1 MNRTWEKVL
10 AWIANVIL
18 IFATGA
24 LSLVAFRNSTKE
36 FLVRMG
42 VKEELELIMK
52 ENPKLVESAAIT
64 DSDVFFDLVVGG
76 IRVYSTIAILVLV
89 LAIIASFLM
98 KRRILSGI
106 LFLLVALLVT
116 LGSFTILYYV
126 GFIYLVVAIMLLV
139 RKEPKN
145 QDPFDPNNP
154 ENKLD
159 GIKYV

>member
-24 LSLVAFRNSTKE
+24 LSLVAFRSSTKE